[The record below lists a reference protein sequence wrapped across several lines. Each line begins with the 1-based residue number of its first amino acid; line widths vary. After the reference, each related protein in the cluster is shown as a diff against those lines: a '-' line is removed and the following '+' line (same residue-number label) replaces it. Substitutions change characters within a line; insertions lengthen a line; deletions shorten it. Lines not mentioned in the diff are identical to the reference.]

1 MTKASTNELPATT
14 MSSVNS
20 NLIDSAQWN
29 SQWAV
34 SKSPRRLRSWRDYLS
49 WRFTRLFRE
58 YIRPG
63 DRVLE
68 IGCGG
73 SRFLPYFAKEL
84 GAEVWGLDFAPAGIL
99 TAKGALLR
107 AGVSGTILEGDLFT
121 TTDLPESSFDVVFS
135 AGFIEHFPQTANV
148 VRHIARFAK
157 PGTGLV
163 ITEIPNVCG
172 WFFSKLQK
180 RLDPDLYAQHVP
192 ITPAQ
197 MDLAH
202 REAGA
207 RPVRAAQYFGTLG
220 LGVINYD
227 RALCRL
233 PRRARMLLRR
243 SLEIPQFVVTA
254 PLWALRTTYETAA
267 ISPFILGVYQRS
279 NF

>member
-1 MTKASTNELPATT
+1 
-14 MSSVNS
+14 MSDQPMHCVVPNAPPGNT
-20 NLIDSAQWN
+20 NLIEADQWN
-29 SQWAV
+29 ASWTATAA
-34 SKSPRRLRSWRDYLS
+34 PRRLRPWRDYVS
-49 WRFTRLFRE
+49 WRFATLFRQ

-107 AGVSGTILEGDLFT
+107 AGVSGRIIEGDLFT
-121 TTDLPESSFDVVFS
+121 TTELPEGSFDTVFS

-148 VRHIARFAK
+148 LRHITRFAK

-163 ITEIPNVCG
+163 ITEIPNVGG
-172 WFFSKLQK
+172 WFFSKLQR
-180 RLDPDLYAQHVP
+180 RLDPELYAQHVP
-192 ITPAQ
+192 ITPPQ

-202 REAGA
+202 NEAGA
-207 RPVRAAQYFGTLG
+207 RPVRAAQYFDTIG

-243 SLEIPQFVVTA
+243 SLEIPQFIATA
-254 PLWALRTTYETAA
+254 PLWALRTSYETAA
-267 ISPFILGVYQRS
+267 ISPFILGIYQRS
-279 NF
+279 SS